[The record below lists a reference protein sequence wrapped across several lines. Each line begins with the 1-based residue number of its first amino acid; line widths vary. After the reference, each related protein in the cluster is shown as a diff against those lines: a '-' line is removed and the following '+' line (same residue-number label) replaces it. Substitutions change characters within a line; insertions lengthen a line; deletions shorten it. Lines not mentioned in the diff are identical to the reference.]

1 MLKSVFESARQR
13 IVEINQED
21 TDAVGGSEAVC
32 DKHLNLE
39 SKNIFISMDLT
50 YNDYSFVDLDV
61 KHLPLSH

>member
-32 DKHLNLE
+32 GKHLNLE
-39 SKNIFISMDLT
+39 SKIKLINL
-50 YNDYSFVDLDV
+50 L
-61 KHLPLSH
+61 